1 MFAEKENKNI
11 VRNVIHRACFTL
23 QYQKHHCIHQR
34 YYSKTDIHTMFF
46 FVCFFNNYMLETYSA
61 AFSIYIP
68 LLASEKILIASV

>member
-1 MFAEKENKNI
+1 M
-11 VRNVIHRACFTL
+11 ACFTL

-34 YYSKTDIHTMFF
+34 YYSKTDIHTIFLII
-46 FVCFFNNYMLETYSA
+46 MLETYSV